1 MICWQLVACSESI
14 TTSPYVISTGTD
26 RYVAY
31 RTGSGELRAFVD
43 RCPHRGA
50 SFKTGWL
57 EDACLRCPYHG
68 WGFDAEG
75 HCTDIP
81 ADAAGTRVPIA
92 ARLQSVSIVEQN
104 GFIWLSADAEQQ
116 RALRPS
122 GLIES
127 LSGMQL
133 LASGEQQVAAS
144 FAHVTEAFT
153 ELPYLPSLRTTQ
165 RLRLDEKSVHCED
178 YSLSAVYRV
187 CETNTAQK
195 TTSRK
200 PKIFELQ
207 RFSFEII
214 LPSTVFC
221 KLSFDDPFNDICLVT
236 SNLQQSD
243 QITSVRWFVLAE
255 PREKQL
261 PLKRIE
267 ALMDAIFSD
276 FVFTIETLPS
286 CPVDSAE
293 VSENHLSTD
302 VIVDSYRRALA
313 NFPAFSN

>member
-1 MICWQLVACSESI
+1 MIGWQLIARAESI
-14 TTSPYVISTGTD
+14 TASPYVISTGND

-31 RTGSGELRAFVD
+31 RTASGELRAFVD

-75 HCTDIP
+75 HCVDIP

-92 ARLQSVSIVEQN
+92 ARLQSVAIVEQD
-104 GFIWLSADAEQQ
+104 GFIWLSADAERQ
-116 RALRPS
+116 RVSRPF

-144 FAHVTEAFT
+144 SGHVTEAFT
-153 ELPYLPSLRTTQ
+153 ELPYLPSIRTTQ
-165 RLRLDEKSVHCED
+165 RLRLDEESIQCKDH
-178 YSLSAVYRV
+178 SLSAAYRV
-187 CETNTAQK
+187 YETNTAHQNIPRELK
-195 TTSRK
+195 TLT
-200 PKIFELQ
+200 LQ
-207 RFSFEII
+207 RFSFEIF
-214 LPSTVFC
+214 LPSTVVC
-221 KLSFDDPFNDICLVT
+221 KLSLDDSLNEIFLLT

-243 QITSVRWFVLAE
+243 KSTNVRWFVLAD
-255 PREKQL
+255 PRAKQL

-267 ALMDAIFSD
+267 AFMDAIFSD
-276 FVFTIETLPS
+276 FSLTIETIPS
-286 CPVDSAE
+286 CPADSAE
-293 VSENHLSTD
+293 VSESHLSAD
-302 VIVDSYRRALA
+302 VIVDAYRRASA
-313 NFPAFSN
+313 TFSAFSN